1 MYEKFW
7 ELKEKPFKNTPDP
20 RFLCPFSQHSD
31 ALMKLTY
38 AVRENMGAGMLTGVY
53 GCGKT
58 LMARTLINSLNKNKY
73 SLSFLT
79 FPPASGEEFLRS
91 IVRNLKYSELPT
103 RKSELMEDALLESL
117 ESLLQD
123 NEREGKD
130 TVIIVDEAHGIARE
144 DIFERMRLL
153 LNFQKEDKFLI
164 TLFLVGQPELAEKV
178 ANLRQLEQ
186 RIAIKCHLE
195 PLNREETGEYILHRL
210 KVAGLEKPLF
220 QPDVVEIIHQTAGG
234 IPRRINHICDLCLMT
249 GFARK
254 KKIIDRETFEESQK
268 VFGEAGPPERK
279 GDETLSAFNQSQ

>member
-7 ELKEKPFKNTPDP
+7 GLKEKPFKNTPDP
-20 RFLCPFSQHSD
+20 KFLCSFSQHSD

-38 AVRENMGAGMLTGVY
+38 AVRENMGAGMLTGVF

-58 LMARTLINSLNKNKY
+58 LVARTLLNSLNQNKY
-73 SLSFLT
+73 SFAFLT
-79 FPPASGEEFLRS
+79 FPPSSGEEFLRS
-91 IVRNLKYSELPT
+91 IIRNLKYSELPT
-103 RKSELMEDALLESL
+103 TKSELMEDALLESL

-130 TVIIVDEAHGIARE
+130 TVVIVDEAHGISNE
-144 DIFERMRLL
+144 GIFERMRLL
-153 LNFQKEDKFLI
+153 LNFQKEDKFLM
-164 TLFLVGQPELAEKV
+164 TLFLVGQPELAGKV

-195 PLNREETGEYILHRL
+195 PLNREETGEYITHRL
-210 KVAGLEKPLF
+210 KVAGLGKSVF
-220 QPDVVEIIHQTAGG
+220 QPEVVEIIHQTSGG

-254 KKIIDRETFEESQK
+254 KKIIDRETFEESEK
-268 VFGEAGPPERK
+268 AFGASAPPKRK
-279 GDETLSAFNQSQ
+279 GDENISALDQS